1 MTLNVRNTV
10 EKYRGNSDGM
20 QYTVVFLTDQEYQD
34 AVRDAKPY
42 FDEEGEGKF
51 QAYIGWGKSNLM
63 EGGEGILMFLFL
75 ITSLVC
81 HDPDHCVSLSFI
93 SISIS
98 VSQLPNCI

>member
-1 MTLNVRNTV
+1 MLPRLVFTYRTDLWTLTNTDLSNLPITEQVVTLNVRNTV

-63 EGGEGILMFLFL
+63 EGGKVF
-75 ITSLVC
+75 
-81 HDPDHCVSLSFI
+81 
-93 SISIS
+93 
-98 VSQLPNCI
+98 